1 MVEYVANYSYIS
13 TELCVNKAKPKLNC
27 NGKCYLSK
35 ELSKTNDGNDSP
47 FSKEKNSPKPLLDF
61 YILSEIT
68 SIIKSENKISNFIL
82 PIISKNYSFLVVQN
96 IFRPPIFLV

>member
-27 NGKCYLSK
+27 NGTCYLSK
-35 ELSKTNDGNDSP
+35 ELSKTNDDSDSP
-47 FSKEKNSPKPLLDF
+47 FSKGKTSQKPLLDF

-68 SIIKSENKISNFIL
+68 SITKGENKISNFIL
-82 PIISKNYSFLVVQN
+82 PFISKDYSFLLVQN

>member
-35 ELSKTNDGNDSP
+35 ELSKTNDGDNHP
-47 FSKEKNSPKPLLDF
+47 FSKGKNSPKSLLDF
-61 YILSEIT
+61 YVFSEIT
-68 SIIKSENKISNFIL
+68 SIIKGENKISNFIL
-82 PIISKNYSFLVVQN
+82 PIISKDYSFLLVPN
-96 IFRPPIFLV
+96 IFRPPIFLA